1 MNFSTIILAAG
12 QGTRFKSKI
21 PKPLHEIAGK
31 PMLQWV
37 IDLSKETGSNDII
50 TVIPKNSKP
59 LEKWLTNQN
68 YVIQETPMGTGHAVS
83 CCKQFL
89 KKTTN
94 DIVLIL
100 YADTPLIEK
109 KTILNLLNLFNNG
122 SEICILGS
130 ETNKPKGYGRLI
142 KSSESKISEIIEE
155 KEATPLQKNITLIN
169 GGILAAKKSLLLD
182 LLPKITKK
190 NGEFYLTD
198 LVKLSNN
205 INKSAS
211 FILTDI
217 NQLLGVNDRE
227 QLAEAENYIQKILRT
242 KAMLS
247 GVTLRSPETIFLSS
261 NTVFEQDVTIEPNVF
276 IGQNVYLSE
285 GTVVKSFSH
294 LEGIKSGINTTIG
307 PFARLRPGTIL
318 NENTKIGNFV
328 EIKNS
333 TLDKNT
339 KVGHLSYIGDSEIGK
354 DVNVGAGTITCN
366 FDGEKKHKTKIG
378 NNSFVGSNVSIV
390 APLTIG
396 KNSLIGAGSTITED
410 VGDDILS
417 IERSKQIHKKN
428 VKKKF

>member
-1 MNFSTIILAAG
+1 M
-12 QGTRFKSKI
+12 
-21 PKPLHEIAGK
+21 
-31 PMLQWV
+31 
-37 IDLSKETGSNDII
+37 
-50 TVIPKNSKP
+50 
-59 LEKWLTNQN
+59 
-68 YVIQETPMGTGHAVS
+68 
-83 CCKQFL
+83 
-89 KKTTN
+89 
-94 DIVLIL
+94 
-100 YADTPLIEK
+100 
-109 KTILNLLNLFNNG
+109 
-122 SEICILGS
+122 
-130 ETNKPKGYGRLI
+130 
-142 KSSESKISEIIEE
+142 
-155 KEATPLQKNITLIN
+155 IN